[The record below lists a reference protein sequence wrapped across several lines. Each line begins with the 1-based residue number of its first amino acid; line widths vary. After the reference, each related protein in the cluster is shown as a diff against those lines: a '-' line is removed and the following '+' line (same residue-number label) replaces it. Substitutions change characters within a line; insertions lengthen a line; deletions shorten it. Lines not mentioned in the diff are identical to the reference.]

1 MSQKL
6 YFYECL
12 EAYKYPRNGYTLG
25 YTLKKVKE
33 NLRKTYIDP
42 SKIKIRLIG
51 EETQE
56 YCEQM
61 KLIRKE
67 HENE

>member
-6 YFYECL
+6 YFYDCW
-12 EAYKYPRNGYTLG
+12 EAIKYHRSGYTLN
-25 YTLKKVKE
+25 YTLKAVK
-33 NLRKTYIDP
+33 NDIKKKYLSP
-42 SKIKIRLIG
+42 SKIKIRLID

-61 KLIRKE
+61 KKIRE
-67 HENE
+67 Q

>member
-1 MSQKL
+1 MNQKL
-6 YFYECL
+6 YFYQCL
-12 EAYKYPRNGYTLG
+12 EAVKYPRSGYTLN
-25 YTLKKVKE
+25 YTLKAVK
-33 NLRKTYIDP
+33 NDIKKKYVSP

-61 KLIRKE
+61 KKIRE
-67 HENE
+67 Q